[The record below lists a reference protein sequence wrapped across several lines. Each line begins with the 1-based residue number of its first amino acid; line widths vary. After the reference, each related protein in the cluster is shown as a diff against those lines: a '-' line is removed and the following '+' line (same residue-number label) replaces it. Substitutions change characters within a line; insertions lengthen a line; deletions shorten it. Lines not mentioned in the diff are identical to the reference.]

1 MKRGAAL
8 RGVMAAKGCDKPE
21 TLETMAREWVGG
33 MLVATYALEKA
44 ASSRR
49 FVQKGDRELVKTLNA
64 CYDATSTWAETHLV
78 AGPRP
83 RQKSGDDDEQR
94 PSCEARPDP
103 VPEAEARRLVN
114 EA

>member
-44 ASSRR
+44 GVVGASRR
-49 FVQKGDRELVKTLNA
+49 R
-64 CYDATSTWAETHLV
+64 ATGT
-78 AGPRP
+78 
-83 RQKSGDDDEQR
+83 
-94 PSCEARPDP
+94 
-103 VPEAEARRLVN
+103 
-114 EA
+114 

>member
-49 FVQKGDRELVKTLNA
+49 FAVRVRGPAAPAPAKKSVDGRVAAALA
-64 CYDATSTWAETHLV
+64 ATGAVL
-78 AGPRP
+78 
-83 RQKSGDDDEQR
+83 
-94 PSCEARPDP
+94 
-103 VPEAEARRLVN
+103 RRLR
-114 EA
+114 E